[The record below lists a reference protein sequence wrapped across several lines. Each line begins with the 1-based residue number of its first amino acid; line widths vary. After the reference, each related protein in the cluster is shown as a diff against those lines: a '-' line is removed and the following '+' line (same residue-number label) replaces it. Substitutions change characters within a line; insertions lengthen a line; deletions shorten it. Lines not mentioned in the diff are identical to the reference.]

1 MQFVCTNDVI
11 AGFGLC
17 MEVMCLLCVVVR
29 RECRRVIGML
39 PFTCGIQS
47 LHMSL
52 RTYVLC
58 VCVCILTHRLHKEER
73 ERKRKVSSKMSY

>member
-1 MQFVCTNDVI
+1 MQFVCTDDVI

-17 MEVMCLLCVVVR
+17 MEVMRLLCVVVR

-58 VCVCILTHRLHKEER
+58 VRVYLNSPTTQGREGEE
-73 ERKRKVSSKMSY
+73 EEGQ